1 VLDADPLLR
10 ALAPAATG
18 GGASATFRVV
28 STGRLGLLVGLA
40 VVVVAIAIG
49 AITTSAVWM
58 LILSWALL
66 LAVVGWAVV
75 AVYERR
81 RRHTD

>member
-1 VLDADPLLR
+1 
-10 ALAPAATG
+10 
-18 GGASATFRVV
+18 V

>member
-1 VLDADPLLR
+1 
-10 ALAPAATG
+10 
-18 GGASATFRVV
+18 V

-81 RRHTD
+81 RHTD